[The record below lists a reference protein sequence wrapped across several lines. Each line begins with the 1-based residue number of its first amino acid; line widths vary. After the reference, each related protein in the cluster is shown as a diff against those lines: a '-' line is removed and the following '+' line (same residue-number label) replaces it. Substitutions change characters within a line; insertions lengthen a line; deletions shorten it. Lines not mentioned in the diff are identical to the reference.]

1 LPSDSWRIFIN
12 KEKVEDVFEFNNKFK
27 KDLFL
32 EGYTDEIIE
41 KLVKDVGW
49 EQEFNL
55 YCENILK
62 NLETKN
68 N

>member
-1 LPSDSWRIFIN
+1 MPSDTWRVFVN
-12 KEKVEDVFEFNNKFK
+12 KEKVDDIFNFEDTYS

-49 EQEFNL
+49 ENDFNN
-55 YCENILK
+55 YCEKILNELK
-62 NLETKN
+62 
-68 N
+68 